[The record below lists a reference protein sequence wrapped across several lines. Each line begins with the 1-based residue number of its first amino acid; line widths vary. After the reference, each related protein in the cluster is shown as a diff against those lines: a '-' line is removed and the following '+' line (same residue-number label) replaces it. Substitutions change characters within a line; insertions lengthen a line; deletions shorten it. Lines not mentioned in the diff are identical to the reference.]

1 MKKSQNIMKM
11 IAARNLSFTGDISVV
26 FTKLTKFPVD
36 IIREGGD
43 KSCFFFF
50 CTSRDHMTNESL
62 DSVGEI
68 ASP

>member
-11 IAARNLSFTGDISVV
+11 IVARNLSFTGDISVV

-50 CTSRDHMTNESL
+50 AHHVIT
-62 DSVGEI
+62 
-68 ASP
+68 